1 MLFDYYYGNEAEQFT
16 FYRIPKILFKDKM
29 FSKLSTDAKLLYGL
43 MLDRMGL
50 SMKNKWVDDDNRVY
64 IIFTVDDI
72 MSELYCAKQKAI
84 KLLDELDV
92 KNGIGLIERKRQ
104 GLGKP
109 NILYVKNFITASN
122 FQKYENQTSGSMEI
136 EIQEVLESNL
146 QEYESQTSVGM
157 NIKPQEVGKSD
168 PNNTDINNTD
178 INNTDYSDTEIISYP
193 IGDEPMEKSSSDTIR
208 WIDECKSYEN
218 LIKKNIDYDIVKA
231 QYGAWLDEIVLIM
244 TDVVCSRSPTIRINK
259 QDYPTD
265 VVRSRFLK
273 ITSEHIEYIHDSLKD
288 NTSNVR
294 NIRAFL
300 ITTIYNS
307 LETIDNFYTAKVNH
321 DLYG

>member
-16 FYRIPKILFKDKM
+16 FYRIPKVLF
-29 FSKLSTDAKLLYGL
+29 TDSIFKGVSLEAKLLYGI
-43 MLDRMGL
+43 MLDRMSL
-50 SMKNKWVDDDNRVY
+50 SVKNRWLDENNRVY
-64 IIFTVDDI
+64 IIFTVQEI
-72 MSELYCAKQKAI
+72 MQIMGCANQKAT
-84 KLLDELDV
+84 KLLKELDTN
-92 KNGIGLIERKRQ
+92 KGIGLIERKRQ

-109 NILYVKNFITASN
+109 DIIYVKNFILNSQLQN
-122 FQKYENQTSGSMEI
+122 RENHESRQVKITSQESLNSQDKNRENHSSEI
-136 EIQEVLESNL
+136 VNITNQE
-146 QEYESQTSVGM
+146 
-157 NIKPQEVGKSD
+157 PPKSR

-178 INNTDYSDTEIISYP
+178 YNDTEIISYP
-193 IGDEPMEKSSSDTIR
+193 VGGEPMEKSSTDTIR
-208 WIDECKSYEN
+208 WIDACKSYKD
-218 LIKKNIDYDIVKA
+218 LIKKNIDYDIIKA
-231 QYGAWLDEIVLIM
+231 QYGAWLDEIILIM

-265 VVRSRFLK
+265 VVKSRFLK
-273 ITSEHIEYIHDSLKD
+273 ITSQHIEYIHDSLKD

>member
-1 MLFDYYYGNEAEQFT
+1 MLFDYYYGNESEQFT
-16 FYRIPKILFKDKM
+16 FYRIPKVLFTGNQFK
-29 FSKLSTDAKLLYGL
+29 SISLEAKLLYGI
-43 MLDRMGL
+43 MLDRMSL
-50 SMKNKWVDDDNRVY
+50 SVKNRWLDENNRVY
-64 IIFTVDDI
+64 IIFTIQEI
-72 MSELYCAKQKAI
+72 MQVMGYAEQKVS
-84 KLLDELDV
+84 KLLAELDV
-92 KNGIGLIERKRQ
+92 LKGIGLIERKRQ

-109 NILYVKNFITASN
+109 NIIYVKNFIA
-122 FQKYENQTSGSMEI
+122 
-136 EIQEVLESNL
+136 
-146 QEYESQTSVGM
+146 ESQNQNCENHNSRNAEITNQDFPESQFKKPENHNSVNVKITS
-157 NIKPQEVGKSD
+157 QELRKSQ
-168 PNNTDINNTD
+168 TNNTD
-178 INNTDYSDTEIISYP
+178 INNTDYNDTEIISYP
-193 IGDEPMEKSSSDTIR
+193 ISGEPVEKSSSDTIR
-208 WIDECKSYEN
+208 WIDECKSYKD
-218 LIKKNIDYDIVKA
+218 LIKKNIDYDIIKA
-231 QYGAWLDEIVLIM
+231 QYGSWLDEIVLIM

-265 VVRSRFLK
+265 VVKSRFLK